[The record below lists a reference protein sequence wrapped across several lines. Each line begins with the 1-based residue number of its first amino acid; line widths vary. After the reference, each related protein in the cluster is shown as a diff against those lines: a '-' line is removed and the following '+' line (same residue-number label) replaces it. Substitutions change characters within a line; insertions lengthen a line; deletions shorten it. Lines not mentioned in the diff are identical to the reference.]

1 MKRNHR
7 LSLYNAD
14 KPPIEQKQE
23 SSSQPEQNKSPYLK
37 AIFSGTAK
45 LLSRADNLPV
55 TNPDHAAALR
65 YIKESAVLKKL
76 YFGKMSC

>member
-14 KPPIEQKQE
+14 NPPNEQKQG
-23 SSSQPEQNKSPYLK
+23 SSSQSEQNKSPYLK

-45 LLSRADNLPV
+45 LISRENNLPV
-55 TNPDHAAALR
+55 INPDHAAALR

-76 YFGKMSC
+76 YIGKMSC